1 MDYIVMGSQKVRHDW
16 ATFTSLHFNTD
27 TKSFWIFIAKTDAEA
42 EAPILQP
49 PDAKS
54 RLTGE
59 DWRQKEKWVAED
71 EMVLDSITD
80 STDMNLSKPWEIA
93 EVRGAWHAAV
103 REVAESDTPERLNNK
118 SFQLN
123 LSAFFLV
130 PLRPFWNFDLEF

>member
-1 MDYIVMGSQKVRHDW
+1 M
-16 ATFTSLHFNTD
+16 
-27 TKSFWIFIAKTDAEA
+27 
-42 EAPILQP
+42 
-49 PDAKS
+49 
-54 RLTGE
+54 
-59 DWRQKEKWVAED
+59 AED

-103 REVAESDTPERLNNK
+103 REVAESDTTERLNNK

-130 PLRPFWNFDLEF
+130 PLRPF